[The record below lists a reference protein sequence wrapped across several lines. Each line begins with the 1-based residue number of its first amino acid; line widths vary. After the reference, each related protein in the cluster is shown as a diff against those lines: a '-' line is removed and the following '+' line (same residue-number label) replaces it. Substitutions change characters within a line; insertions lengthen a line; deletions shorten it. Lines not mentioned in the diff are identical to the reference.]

1 MNTATI
7 ITTLLAAAAWLKE
20 PAHAVASQA
29 LRDLYDATKYCLKRK
44 FAPLPDA
51 GKALELAVEKP
62 TSVARQSLLIEEASR
77 ADLPADEELQS
88 PVRRLSALLPLTS
101 FATQGVHVEGSGNE
115 VKVAGRDLIVT
126 ERHVRRVAITPD
138 ERHLMHEQR
147 RRLLEAI
154 HELAERLAS
163 PNGWPNLAAVHAMLQ
178 RRFGVP
184 SYLLIARERWV
195 AGSNTRR
202 AAHRSC

>member
-126 ERHVRRVAITPD
+126 ERHVRRF
-138 ERHLMHEQR
+138 
-147 RRLLEAI
+147 
-154 HELAERLAS
+154 
-163 PNGWPNLAAVHAMLQ
+163 AALLQ